1 MPIFEAARAAA
12 LVESIHQPKRSTVGA
27 CLDRWSALD
36 RDARAHCYLIVEG
49 DEPGARVT
57 LNGREIEQ
65 LAHTSSSRG
74 LARASA

>member
-1 MPIFEAARAAA
+1 MLERIA
-12 LVESIHQPKRSTVGA
+12 T
-27 CLDRWSALD
+27 
-36 RDARAHCYLIVEG
+36 LIVEG

>member
-1 MPIFEAARAAA
+1 
-12 LVESIHQPKRSTVGA
+12 
-27 CLDRWSALD
+27 
-36 RDARAHCYLIVEG
+36 
-49 DEPGARVT
+49 VT